1 MKKSFYIFIVILSLL
16 LLLTPFLMLLGPNKL
31 RYYANK
37 ELIYKVITDKLTEDS
52 ISKKEKAI
60 TLFKYLHY
68 HLYAQGNPA
77 DVDQLHH
84 LIRNVAWCDSQAG
97 TLVALA
103 RKIGLK
109 GGWVG
114 LRGFDEIS
122 GHSVAV
128 LYIDGKYRMFDPM
141 MGYLYLDQDDNIAT
155 LEDIQNNYD
164 LLKSEQSEAMK
175 MIESER
181 LNKVKVY
188 GGIDRLESYRT
199 YRKLYEP
206 KHSWEIHI
214 LTWPGFE
221 RKIISKII
229 DSYYEVFG
237 DAFLILFQELY
248 FKVASIDPFLRAR
261 MKHLSFR
268 FKSAINDYDNLL
280 LDKDSVIKTEVLSLD
295 FNTLSDEII
304 SSEIM
309 FFKGLALWDMKDF
322 NRCIETYISLL
333 KAYPNTRWIG
343 PIYFYLGN
351 CYENLHDMDKAKE
364 MYKIIITDSK
374 FLIESTPAA
383 IHLMHL
389 NKIEER
395 S

>member
-1 MKKSFYIFIVILSLL
+1 
-16 LLLTPFLMLLGPNKL
+16 MLLGPNKL
-31 RYYANK
+31 SYYANK
-37 ELIYKVITDKLTEDS
+37 ELIYKVITDKLTKDS
-52 ISKKEKAI
+52 ISNNEKAI
-60 TLFKYLHY
+60 TLFKYLHC
-68 HLYAQGNPA
+68 HLYTPMQSGPS

-84 LIRNVAWCDSQAG
+84 LIRNIAWCDSQAG

-103 RKIGLK
+103 RKNGLK

-114 LRGFDEIS
+114 LRGYDEIS
-122 GHSVAV
+122 HHSVAV
-128 LYIDGKYRMFDPM
+128 LYIDGKHRMFDPM

-155 LEDIQNNYD
+155 LEDIQTNYD
-164 LLKSEQSEAMK
+164 LLKSEQAEAMK
-175 MIESER
+175 MIGSER
-181 LNKVKVY
+181 LNNY
-188 GGIDRLESYRT
+188 PFAGGIDRLKS

-206 KHSWEIHI
+206 KHSWGITI

-237 DAFLILFQELY
+237 DTFLILFQELY
-248 FKVASIDPFLRAR
+248 FKVADIDPFLRAR
-261 MKHLSFR
+261 MRHLSFR
-268 FKSAINDYDNLL
+268 FKSAINDYDNIL
-280 LDKDSVIKTEVLSLD
+280 LDKDSVKKSEVLSID
-295 FNTLSDEII
+295 FNNLSDEII

-343 PIYFYLGN
+343 AIYFYLGN

-364 MYKIIITDSK
+364 MYKIITTDIKLNFSDVTVSNY
-374 FLIESTPAA
+374 LNSAIEGTPAA

-389 NKIEER
+389 KKR